1 MTAEP
6 PFALCG
12 PFARFS
18 SSVASMTQV
27 ILSSATDD
35 HQSALLG
42 EERDRWRYCVY
53 NCDVDAWLMYI
64 SRVIYIRVL
73 YDKVMKTKI
82 NFELLIFFL
91 QLVEWL

>member
-27 ILSSATDD
+27 ILSSSTDD

-42 EERDRWRYCVY
+42 EEIDRWRYCVY
-53 NCDVDAWLMYI
+53 NCDVDVVHIQGY
-64 SRVIYIRVL
+64 VY
-73 YDKVMKTKI
+73 
-82 NFELLIFFL
+82 
-91 QLVEWL
+91 

>member
-1 MTAEP
+1 MRPVVDFNNTTSTYTGDYLTAEP

-53 NCDVDAWLMYI
+53 NCNVDVHIQGY
-64 SRVIYIRVL
+64 L
-73 YDKVMKTKI
+73 Y
-82 NFELLIFFL
+82 
-91 QLVEWL
+91 